1 MVLRSP
7 KRSEDSVV
15 IRNSEV
21 RAKTD
26 FSVGLS
32 KVPEVTIFFWIIKV
46 LATTVG
52 ETAADF
58 LSDTLKLG
66 LTNTTYIMALV
77 LAVVL
82 VFQFRAK
89 GYVPSIYWLAVVLI
103 SIFGTLITD
112 NLVDNLGVSLEV
124 STTVFSIALA
134 ITFGV
139 WYRFEGTLSIH
150 SIRTPRREAF
160 YWLAIL
166 FTFALGTAA
175 GDLLAE
181 KLDVGYWKSALIFAG
196 GIALV
201 AFAYY
206 FLHLNEIA
214 AFWIAYILTRPLGA
228 SIGDFLSQPR
238 ADGGLGLGTVVTTIL
253 FLATILGVVVYLSR
267 TKKDQAVLV

>member
-1 MVLRSP
+1 M
-7 KRSEDSVV
+7 V

-26 FSVGLS
+26 ISVGLS

-124 STTVFSIALA
+124 STT
-134 ITFGV
+134 
-139 WYRFEGTLSIH
+139 
-150 SIRTPRREAF
+150 
-160 YWLAIL
+160 
-166 FTFALGTAA
+166 
-175 GDLLAE
+175 
-181 KLDVGYWKSALIFAG
+181 
-196 GIALV
+196 
-201 AFAYY
+201 AFATHG
-206 FLHLNEIA
+206 FMATHHS
-214 AFWIAYILTRPLGA
+214 PG
-228 SIGDFLSQPR
+228 IG
-238 ADGGLGLGTVVTTIL
+238 
-253 FLATILGVVVYLSR
+253 
-267 TKKDQAVLV
+267 